1 MTHLDDTIP
10 PISWREMEAILATL
24 ATTET
29 KRIMV
34 RHLVEGTRKQAH
46 FLTPG
51 GVMTELFYIASAM
64 LDVRFSPST
73 SDIGGSEASSLSS
86 ASPP

>member
-1 MTHLDDTIP
+1 MTHHEDTIP

-64 LDVRFSPST
+64 LDVKFSPST